1 MQLEDY
7 FDMHSP
13 EDIRLRGTRV
23 GIETVLYD
31 HIYRARTPEQIV
43 TSYPSLT
50 LEQVHAT
57 IVYYLH
63 ERERIDA
70 YLAAWLEWGQR
81 SRVAQEADPRAREQL
96 DRLRQARAA
105 QRSQPVT
112 AAPAGPS

>member
-7 FDMHSP
+7 FDILSP
-13 EDIRLRGTRV
+13 EDIRIRGTRI

-31 HIYRARTPEQIV
+31 HIHRARTPEQIV

-63 ERERIDA
+63 DRERIGA

-81 SRVAQEADPRAREQL
+81 ARAAQEADPRTRERL
-96 DRLRQARAA
+96 DRLRGARTAQQA
-105 QRSQPVT
+105 QLSTT
-112 AAPAGPS
+112 AHAGPD